1 MSTLKV
7 NNIQNA
13 SGGSNSTPDEIES
26 GRLKAWGSF
35 KGSGT
40 VSIHASY
47 NFSSITDISAGRYR
61 LTFTNAMSDTN
72 YALSGNTMK
81 GDSNNDGNAKIQL
94 GGCDG
99 TPAENTGNFEARTL
113 ASHLDHNDPDKF
125 WVMVAR

>member
-7 NNIQNA
+7 NTIQNT
-13 SGGSNSTPDEIES
+13 SGGSSSTPEEIET

-47 NFSSITDISAGRYR
+47 NFSSITDISSGRYR
-61 LTFTNAMSDTN
+61 LNFSTSMSDTN
-72 YALSGNTMK
+72 YAITANTMK
-81 GDSNNDGNAKIQL
+81 GDNNNDGNAKIQC

-99 TPAENTGNFEARTL
+99 TPAVNTGSFEARTL
-113 ASHLDHNDPDKF
+113 ASHVDHNDPDKF

>member
-7 NNIQNA
+7 NAIQDT
-13 SGGSNSTPDEIES
+13 SGGNESTAAEINT

-47 NFSSITDISAGRYR
+47 NFSSITDISTGRYR
-61 LTFTNAMSDTN
+61 LNFSTNMSDTN
-72 YALSGNTMK
+72 YSITANTMK
-81 GDSNNDGNAKIQL
+81 GDSNNDGNAKIQC

-99 TPAENTGNFEARTL
+99 TPAVNVGSFEARTL